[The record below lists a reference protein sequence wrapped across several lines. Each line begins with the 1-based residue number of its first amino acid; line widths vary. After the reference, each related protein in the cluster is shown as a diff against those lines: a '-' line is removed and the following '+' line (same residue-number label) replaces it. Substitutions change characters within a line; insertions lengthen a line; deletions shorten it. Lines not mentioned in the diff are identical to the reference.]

1 MAAGTASEAFSKVRL
16 ITPVT
21 EHTGVHRQPAVEL
34 QRYGSALY
42 ENLKKFIEPGSI
54 CLYFYT
60 VKIRSK
66 NVR

>member
-16 ITPVT
+16 IAPVT

-42 ENLKKFIEPGSI
+42 ENLKNLLNLAAYACIFIQ
-54 CLYFYT
+54 
-60 VKIRSK
+60 
-66 NVR
+66 